1 MLGGVPVELEIAI
14 PQYHRGR
21 AGAGKVQR
29 SERFIRRG
37 LGLGLTGFPHTRP
50 GPSGGPGLPP
60 PGPFVLA
67 TRGIKLGVSHCNLSN
82 LRLSDPARS
91 NVTGQ
96 RTSLLTIPEAE
107 VLTQT

>member
-37 LGLGLTGFPHTRP
+37 LGLHTRP

-60 PGPFVLA
+60 PAPFVLA